1 MSSTFKLRHHQSHVV
16 LYGQIVP
23 LDIEQLNLMIFL
35 EIRGKRM
42 GCISVLDVSVKNIQI
57 ML

>member
-16 LYGQIVP
+16 LYRQIVP
-23 LDIEQLNLMIFL
+23 LDIEQLNLIFL
-35 EIRGKRM
+35 EIRGKKM

>member
-16 LYGQIVP
+16 LDRQIVP
-23 LDIEQLNLMIFL
+23 LDIEQLNLIFL
-35 EIRGKRM
+35 EIRGKKM
-42 GCISVLDVSVKNIQI
+42 GCISVLDVSVRNIQI